1 MIRLRFA
8 IFPVAA
14 ALLLAACAGQA
25 APAAPPR
32 DSAQPQPAASGLAD
46 VSGIVDPANLGWPRQ
61 VEVLNGLV
69 TIPRKPQRILTLSL
83 GHDEITLSLVPA
95 DLVVAVGEP
104 TKLPI
109 YSNVAHLVQDK
120 PLVVREPEVIIAYDP
135 DIVVVSKFAKPE
147 FVQAIESVGI
157 PVVQTGLKDDPA
169 GRIDDIRLMGYVYG
183 EEDRAEVVA
192 AHVAERLKRITSIA
206 AGVSDSQRPR
216 VLSLTS
222 YSGQIY
228 AGGADSTEGGIIRA
242 SGGRN
247 AAAEA
252 GLTLNP
258 IISLESVIAMQPD
271 VIIVPQTID
280 SATPF
285 IEELLSDPVLAAVPA
300 VKERRV
306 YHVPSR
312 FFTTL
317 SFWNVRG
324 VEVLAALLWPE
335 QLGAVDFPPF
345 AVYE

>member
-1 MIRLRFA
+1 M
-8 IFPVAA
+8 
-14 ALLLAACAGQA
+14 
-25 APAAPPR
+25 
-32 DSAQPQPAASGLAD
+32 
-46 VSGIVDPANLGWPRQ
+46 
-61 VEVLNGLV
+61 
-69 TIPRKPQRILTLSL
+69 
-83 GHDEITLSLVPA
+83 
-95 DLVVAVGEP
+95 
-104 TKLPI
+104 
-109 YSNVAHLVQDK
+109 
-120 PLVVREPEVIIAYDP
+120 
-135 DIVVVSKFAKPE
+135 
-147 FVQAIESVGI
+147 
-157 PVVQTGLKDDPA
+157 
-169 GRIDDIRLMGYVYG
+169 
-183 EEDRAEVVA
+183 A

-228 AGGADSTEGGIIRA
+228 GAGAGSTEGGIILA

-258 IISLESVIAMQPD
+258 SISLESVIAMEPD

-306 YHVPSR
+306 HHVPSR

-324 VEVLAALLWPE
+324 VEELATLLWPE

-345 AVYE
+345 AVLRVARRGSALYSRARSVRRRRRL